1 MAKFQRAITGAT
13 LEDIMKKRNQKPE
26 VRKAQREQAI
36 RAAKDVKKAKAT
48 TKKPVAQPAAAAK
61 KAAAKAQMPKVSK
74 APKMGGAK
82 VSSGLR

>member
-1 MAKFQRAITGAT
+1 MLYLIQNVNSIQI
-13 LEDIMKKRNQKPE
+13 LPIHL
-26 VRKAQREQAI
+26 
-36 RAAKDVKKAKAT
+36 RAAKEVKKSKVT
-48 TKKPVAQPAAAAK
+48 NKKPAAAPAAAAK